1 MYTIS
6 NNHFYKMMNIFSV
19 ILSITLLSCG
29 ITAIA
34 NSNVPISEGNSK
46 DDGSGRTE
54 TFTVN
59 GVSFKMVYVGGGSFT
74 MGATVEQGKDAYKE
88 EMPTHRVKLS
98 SYYIGQTEVTQE
110 LWQAVMGSNPSRFS
124 GNLRRPV
131 ENVSWDDCQMFVWKL
146 NQLTGKTFR
155 LPTEAE
161 WEFAARGGN
170 KSQGYKYA
178 GSNTIDE
185 VAWYTV
191 NTYDKGKNSPDYGS
205 HPVGEKSPNELG
217 LYDMSG
223 NVWEWCHDQFGDYSS
238 DSQTNPTGASSGHRV
253 MRGGDWHLFSKSCR
267 VSRRSNGS
275 SAVPGICGFRLAA
288 SDRFQSSSI
297 DPVLNSDGTEE
308 FTVNGVSFKMVTVKG
323 GTFSMGAT
331 NEQGNDAYAAE
342 RPAHRVSVSDF
353 AIGQTEV
360 TQALWLA
367 VMGNNPSFFSIRN
380 SRYGDNLQRPVECVT
395 YYSCKEFISKLNEL
409 TGKKFRLPTE
419 AEWEFAA
426 RGGNKSRGY
435 KYAGS
440 NTIGDVAWYYGNMT
454 SHDIDSKY
462 YGTHSVATKAPNE
475 LGLYDMT
482 GNVSEWCQDRFGRY
496 GRGLEIDPTGSTD
509 ENAARINRG
518 GSYDQEARDCRV
530 SSRDWTGD
538 ASGGTGIGLRL
549 AM

>member
-1 MYTIS
+1 MLFSFALSDVYVVAQTAEFDGLVKVQRNGKWGYVDKSGSEIIPCEWDAIDNCTDCVAVVKKNRNYGLINKNNELVLPCEYTEAIKIAEYNCFAFFKGIESDALVTVVNSSGKILTTCKMSELRNVDDRIFEDNRNGVNESNGNIVYNNSSQAEQSKNKGNEFSNPTNPRSS
-6 NNHFYKMMNIFSV
+6 NN
-19 ILSITLLSCG
+19 SI
-29 ITAIA
+29 
-34 NSNVPISEGNSK
+34 VK
-46 DDGSGRTE
+46 D
-54 TFTVN
+54 
-59 GVSFKMVYVGGGSFT
+59 
-74 MGATVEQGKDAYKE
+74 
-88 EMPTHRVKLS
+88 
-98 SYYIGQTEVTQE
+98 
-110 LWQAVMGSNPSRFS
+110 
-124 GNLRRPV
+124 
-131 ENVSWDDCQMFVWKL
+131 
-146 NQLTGKTFR
+146 
-155 LPTEAE
+155 
-161 WEFAARGGN
+161 
-170 KSQGYKYA
+170 
-178 GSNTIDE
+178 
-185 VAWYTV
+185 
-191 NTYDKGKNSPDYGS
+191 
-205 HPVGEKSPNELG
+205 
-217 LYDMSG
+217 
-223 NVWEWCHDQFGDYSS
+223 
-238 DSQTNPTGASSGHRV
+238 
-253 MRGGDWHLFSKSCR
+253 
-267 VSRRSNGS
+267 
-275 SAVPGICGFRLAA
+275 
-288 SDRFQSSSI
+288 
-297 DPVLNSDGTEE
+297 SDGNEDYV
-308 FTVNGVSFKMVTVKG
+308 VNGVSFKMVTVKG

-331 NEQGNDAYAAE
+331 SEQGNDAYATE

-380 SRYGDNLQRPVECVT
+380 SRYGENLQRPVECVT
-395 YYSCKEFISKLNEL
+395 YNSCKEFISKLNEL

-482 GNVSEWCQDRFGRY
+482 GNVSEWCQDRFGGY
-496 GRGLEIDPTGSTD
+496 GRDLEIDPTGSTD

-538 ASGGTGIGLRL
+538 SFGGTGIGLRL